1 MPLPKRDAAVY
12 YNLTSNRGHYL
23 VLTDGHV
30 REPIGEA
37 KTVDTGALLRPKP
50 SGQDECPG
58 DSSEFPGLSRRD
70 DRI

>member
-23 VLTDGHV
+23 VLADGHV

-37 KTVDTGALLRPKP
+37 KTVDNQRLLEPQAFGTRRMSRRLLRV
-50 SGQDECPG
+50 SGTFTSG
-58 DSSEFPGLSRRD
+58 
-70 DRI
+70 